1 VNEHPDDLELVLRKW
16 EAEETIIREA
26 YRISELVNLDPT
38 IAEDLDEAYVARDKG
53 VILDAQLR
61 SREALDDAL
70 KDQLPDTD

>member
-1 VNEHPDDLELVLRKW
+1 VNEQHLDELEIVLRKW

-38 IAEDLDEAYVARDKG
+38 IAEDLDEAYVDQDKG

-61 SREALDDAL
+61 FLEALDDVL
-70 KDQLPDTD
+70 EDQL